1 MARYA
6 GVLLDL
12 GGVVFTGDA
21 AIAGSVEAVARLREA
36 GVAVRFLTNTTRKP
50 RRALVARLT
59 RLGIAAEPDA
69 IFTPAFAARHVL
81 AGRVPHLLVHP
92 DLVEDFADHDEAG
105 GADVVLVGDAGEA
118 FTYAAL
124 NAALRALENGAA
136 LFALAKNRV
145 FQDGDG
151 RPSLDAGPFVAALEY
166 ASGQEAEVIGKPAQA
181 FFDAAC
187 ASLGTQRAETV
198 MIGDDVE
205 GDVGGALDAGLAG
218 VLVRTGKF
226 KPGDEGRIDP
236 GPTAVQPD
244 LAAAVAWILEDHPDR

>member
-12 GGVVFTGDA
+12 GGVVFTGNA
-21 AIAGSVEAVARLREA
+21 AIDGSVEAVARLREA

-50 RRALVARLT
+50 RRALVGKLQ
-59 RLGIAAEPDA
+59 RLGIEAEADT

-81 AGRVPHLLVHP
+81 GGRVPHLLVHP
-92 DLVEDFADHDEAG
+92 DLVEDFARHDEAG

-118 FTYAAL
+118 FTYDAL

-145 FQDGDG
+145 FQYGDG

-166 ASGQEAEVIGKPAQA
+166 ASGREAEVIGKPARA

-187 ASLGTQRAETV
+187 ASLGTRDTV

-205 GDVGGALDAGLAG
+205 GDVGGALAAGLAG

-226 KPGDEGRIDP
+226 KPGDEGRIEP
-236 GPTAVQPD
+236 APTAVQDD
-244 LAAAVAWILEDHPDR
+244 LAAAVAWILEDDRGS

>member
-21 AIAGSVEAVARLREA
+21 AIAGSVEAVARLRAA

-50 RRALVARLT
+50 RRDLVEKLR
-59 RLGIAAEPDA
+59 RLGVEAEADA

-92 DLVEDFADHDEAG
+92 DLVEDFAGHDEAG

-118 FTYAAL
+118 FTYDAL

-166 ASGQEAEVIGKPAQA
+166 ASGQEAEVIGKPARA

-187 ASLGTQRAETV
+187 ASLGTRGRDTV

-205 GDVGGALDAGLAG
+205 GDVGGALAAGLAG
-218 VLVRTGKF
+218 VLVRSGKF
-226 KPGDEGRIDP
+226 KPGDEGGIEP
-236 GPTAVQPD
+236 APTAVMDD
-244 LAAAVAWILEDHPDR
+244 LAAAVAWILEDDGGA